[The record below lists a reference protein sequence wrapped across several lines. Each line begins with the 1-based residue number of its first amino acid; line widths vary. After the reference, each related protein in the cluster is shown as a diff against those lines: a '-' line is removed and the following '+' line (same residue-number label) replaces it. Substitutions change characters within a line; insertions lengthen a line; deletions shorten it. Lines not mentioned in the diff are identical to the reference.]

1 MLREISAF
9 ELLTMVKEG
18 TAPIEVTYDGEKY
31 VHYGDGDYVTDD
43 DSKYLLSQF
52 LITSAKKFITSKLIS
67 YKECLLNEEEKMFMR
82 LLLSHMDD
90 IKWICKVVNRDDSE
104 PEPYARLCI
113 MYQDPVFGAF
123 RQYLPYVPEREW
135 FSKLESNHEYTIRE
149 LFGED

>member
-1 MLREISAF
+1 MLREISAL
-9 ELLTMVKEG
+9 ELLNMVKEG
-18 TAPIEVTYDGEKY
+18 TAPEKVTYYGEEYSLYDDGNY
-31 VHYGDGDYVTDD
+31 LTDEGR
-43 DSKYLLSQF
+43 YLLSYFF
-52 LITSAKKFITSKLIS
+52 LNTKKIITAKVIS

>member
-1 MLREISAF
+1 MLREISAL
-9 ELLTMVKEG
+9 ELLNMVKEG
-18 TAPIEVTYDGEKY
+18 TAPEKVTYDGEEY
-31 VHYGDGDYVTDD
+31 LHCGDGDYVTNDD
-43 DSKYLLSQF
+43 KYLLTHIP
-52 LITSAKKFITSKLIS
+52 LSAKKFITSKLIS

-135 FSKLESNHEYTIRE
+135 FSKLESNYEYTIRE

>member
-1 MLREISAF
+1 MLREISAL
-9 ELLTMVKEG
+9 ELLNMVKEG
-18 TAPIEVTYDGEKY
+18 TAPETVTYDGEEY
-31 VHYGDGDYVTDD
+31 SLYDDGDYLHDGR
-43 DSKYLLSQF
+43 YLLAHF
-52 LITSAKKFITSKLIS
+52 FANTKKFITAKVIS

-135 FSKLESNHEYTIRE
+135 FNKLESNYEYTIRE